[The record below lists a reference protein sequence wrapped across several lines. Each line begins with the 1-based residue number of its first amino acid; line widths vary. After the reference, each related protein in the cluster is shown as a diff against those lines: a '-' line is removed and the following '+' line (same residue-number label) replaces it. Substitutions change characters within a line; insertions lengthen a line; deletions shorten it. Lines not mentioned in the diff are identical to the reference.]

1 MAKNLKKED
10 LKGLPSNFHY
20 YYFDNEHRDCHSLD
34 FHSNIKDEFQ
44 GYYNLNH
51 IFDKIVKALCFIYN
65 RKKDTEENFDKEL
78 CSYLYYWLGD
88 KIYANISD
96 TKVFK
101 KIINTIYHEIN
112 STDLPWICNP
122 LYEEIDQETFKNNK
136 LLFDYSK
143 DRENIRLST
152 VNALTTCDEHY
163 KKVIEKYKDVYID
176 AYSNCNIYGRKKYDC
191 SKFSEIL
198 RNEPNKELPS
208 FYCKD
213 YKPQT
218 IYLGVT
224 EKGGNPEYPLPE
236 DRREEMNPGP
246 VSHRGTHRLGSP
258 DHDNTHFR
266 SRAAWDK
273 ETLNSDVSIPPNDTA
288 EGGTTKTI
296 MGSVAPV
303 LGVSSFSI
311 LLYKVT
317 PVGGYI
323 NRLLGRNRNMYNNI
337 EYMDTFNPYSDA
349 MVPGDRRMNISYHRL

>member
-1 MAKNLKKED
+1 MYD
-10 LKGLPSNFHY
+10 NFHHTHTECDNVN
-20 YYFDNEHRDCHSLD
+20 YFLD
-34 FHSNIKDEFQ
+34 IKYDLQ
-44 GYYNLNH
+44 QHLIPTH
-51 IFDKIVKALCFIYN
+51 ISDKLVKALCFIYN
-65 RKKDTEENFDKEL
+65 RQKNHKEKFNKEL
-78 CSYLYYWLGD
+78 CSYLYYWIGSQIRD
-88 KIYANISD
+88 RVSSKE
-96 TKVFK
+96 VFS
-101 KIINTIYHEIN
+101 KIIRTLYGELN
-112 STDLPWICNP
+112 STDMYNMCQPIHND
-122 LYEEIDQETFKNNK
+122 IDIETFKNNK

-143 DRENIRLST
+143 DRAHIMLEILHPD
-152 VNALTTCDEHY
+152 TTCDQYY
-163 KKVIEKYKDVYID
+163 KMFIQKYMDTYRD
-176 AYSNCNIYGRKKYDC
+176 AYSNCNGDGRKKYDC

-198 RNEPNKELPS
+198 RNEPNKELSS